1 MFFGQKQILH
11 FRFTVENI
19 QQMKSHTKI
28 TVLPEQPIRWD
39 EKVTKLPQFQAKL
52 EFLLLKNSIIPNF
65 SFTNYF
71 AVNGYDF

>member
-1 MFFGQKQILH
+1 
-11 FRFTVENI
+11 
-19 QQMKSHTKI
+19 MKSHTKI

-39 EKVTKLPQFQAKL
+39 EKVTKLPQFKAKL

>member
-1 MFFGQKQILH
+1 
-11 FRFTVENI
+11 
-19 QQMKSHTKI
+19 MKSYTKI
-28 TVLPEQPIRWD
+28 NVLPEQPIRWD
-39 EKVTKLPQFQAKL
+39 EKVTKLHQFQANL

>member
-1 MFFGQKQILH
+1 
-11 FRFTVENI
+11 
-19 QQMKSHTKI
+19 MKSYTKI
-28 TVLPEQPIRWD
+28 NVLPEQPIRWD